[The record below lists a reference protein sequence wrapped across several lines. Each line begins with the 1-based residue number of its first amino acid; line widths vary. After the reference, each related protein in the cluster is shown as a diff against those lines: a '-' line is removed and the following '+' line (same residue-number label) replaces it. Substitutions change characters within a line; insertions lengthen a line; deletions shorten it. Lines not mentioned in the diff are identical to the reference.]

1 MYIAR
6 RSCKEVCALLS
17 LCRAA
22 PHRLRR
28 LRQLAAEWA
37 PSPPARDPQA
47 SSESQQLGVPTP
59 RRVGHIRRRR
69 GGGGAERRVGVG
81 VGVQRRRLP
90 QGEEEGHVLAGL
102 EEQPVARGA

>member
-1 MYIAR
+1 MCSFEPMPR
-6 RSCKEVCALLS
+6 R
-17 LCRAA
+17 A
-22 PHRLRR
+22 PPAPPPQATR
-28 LRQLAAEWA
+28 AEWA

-47 SSESQQLGVPTP
+47 SAEPQQLGVPTP
-59 RRVGHIRRRR
+59 RRVRHIRRRR